1 VSGVQIV
8 NDVIWAVGIALLL
21 WMLLDAVLVEV
32 RYDSDLL
39 VSAGEGEIEREPLG
53 SFGSE
58 SADARADR

>member
-1 VSGVQIV
+1 VSGVQVV
-8 NDVIWAVGIALLL
+8 NGVIWAVGIALLL
-21 WMLLDAVLVEV
+21 WMLVDAMLVEV

-53 SFGSE
+53 SVGPE